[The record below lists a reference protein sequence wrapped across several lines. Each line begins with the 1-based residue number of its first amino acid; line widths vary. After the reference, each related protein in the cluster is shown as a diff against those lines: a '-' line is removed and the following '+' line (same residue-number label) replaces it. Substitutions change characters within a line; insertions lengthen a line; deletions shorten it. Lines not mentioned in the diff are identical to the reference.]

1 MKRSNII
8 KCCYEIFMAILAI
21 TNTFF
26 LIYNL
31 NKWKVDIEPTSI
43 LLTFIGFFFAFGGM
57 YVYSIFNANVDA
69 EKKAINELHKRY
81 VAELN
86 QSNKD
91 MLSVRNLL
99 SFYQIG
105 QLIANAP
112 KISTQHFA
120 WIQQLK
126 SLYEEQKKYLKEL
139 SLNGSPLYRSYKMDF
154 VAVCR
159 GIGDSL
165 HFLVNRV
172 ESDKEV
178 FFADSGLSNSSQDK
192 FLKDLKGL
200 IADLL
205 YDDDTIEALNQL
217 SDQESIE
224 IEKAPISQRFKK
236 ALRILINDTE
246 N

>member
-8 KCCYEIFMAILAI
+8 KYFYEIFMAILAI
-21 TNTFF
+21 TNTIF

-31 NKWKVDIEPTSI
+31 NRWEVNMEPTSI

-81 VAELN
+81 VSELN
-86 QSNKD
+86 QSNQD
-91 MLSVRNLL
+91 ILSVRNLL

-126 SLYEEQKKYLKEL
+126 SLHEEQKKYLKEL
-139 SLNGSPLYRSYKMDF
+139 SLNGSPLYRTYKIDF
-154 VAVCR
+154 DAVCR
-159 GIGDSL
+159 GIGDL
-165 HFLVNRV
+165 LQFMVKRV
-172 ESDKEV
+172 ESEKEA
-178 FFADSGLSNSSQDK
+178 FFADSGLSNMSQDK

-200 IADLL
+200 IVDLL
-205 YDDDTIEALNQL
+205 YEDDTIEVHNELT
-217 SDQESIE
+217 DQDSL
-224 IEKAPISQRFKK
+224 EKTPISERFKK
-236 ALRILINDTE
+236 ALRILMNDTK